1 MSKNEL
7 LVTPEE
13 AVNLSYYYG
22 AVSALNVI
30 SDINEAVIKKLDLT
44 DESDRDLY
52 NHLLLLSIWQG
63 GIIQG
68 IREERRKKKKPSVS
82 VPRLNIKTMSD
93 FKWQYLALIDRLS
106 SPEKYKEV
114 DNDVNETIDRLKAW
128 LCENINS
135 AAEVL
140 TPEELDTLNCVLSV

>member
-52 NHLLLLSIWQG
+52 NYLLLLSIWQG

-82 VPRLNIKTMSD
+82 VPRLNMKTMSD

-135 AAEVL
+135 GAEVL
-140 TPEELDTLNCVLSV
+140 TPEELDALNRVLSV